1 MSRMPTLLLGTVLLS
16 AVAWMAVSI
25 GEIPRADVT
34 NTAIAQLLG
43 SASADV
49 NYVAAMFKVVCLLL
63 AAGVGV
69 GIGWSLRTVAALGRE
84 NELQRRLNDTKG
96 RIPRL
101 ESGMRNKEMHVAR
114 VEQQMQNLEG
124 MLPPLQ
130 KTIEE
135 RDLALRDRDRMLSLL
150 KGELA
155 VLKGTP
161 MVGDGGASGMAM
173 LDLDADGYTLPQS
186 DARNAALEERL
197 GELEVKVREREAR
210 IAELMHQQGNHE
222 TRIPELESALDGQ
235 RKRSEDYDR
244 ERQRQ
249 DKWLDVLN
257 DQLARARETN
267 DRLSV
272 ELQGRVALQHR
283 IVELE
288 AQVKRLGDEI
298 ADRERRLAASRFEC
312 ATARTTITHL
322 QAQLGKPKVV
332 SGAK

>member
-1 MSRMPTLLLGTVLLS
+1 MSRMPTMLVGSVLLS
-16 AVAWMAVSI
+16 GVAWMALSVD
-25 GEIPRADVT
+25 EIPPAQAT
-34 NTAIAQLLG
+34 NAALAQLLG
-43 SASADV
+43 TSAGAM
-49 NYVAAMFKVVCLLL
+49 NYVAAMFTVVCLLV

-69 GIGWSLRTVAALGRE
+69 GIGWSLRSVAANGRE
-84 NELQRRLNDTKG
+84 AELQRRLNDTKG

-114 VEQQMQNLEG
+114 VEQQMQNLES
-124 MLPPLQ
+124 MLPPLH

-155 VLKGTP
+155 ALKGTP
-161 MVGDGGASGMAM
+161 MVGDMTAPDMAM
-173 LDLDADGYTLPQS
+173 LDLDSDGYTLPRS
-186 DARNAALEERL
+186 DARNEVLEERL
-197 GELEVKVREREAR
+197 HELEAKVHEREAR
-210 IAELMHQQGNHE
+210 IAELMYQQSNQA
-222 TRIPELESALDGQ
+222 TRIPELQSALDGQ

-257 DQLARARETN
+257 DQLARARQTN
-267 DRLSV
+267 DRLSS
-272 ELQGRVALQHR
+272 ELQDREALQQR
-283 IVELE
+283 IVKLE
-288 AQVKRLGDEI
+288 AEVKRLGNEI

-322 QAQLGKPKVV
+322 QTQLGKPHAA
-332 SGAK
+332 SGGK